1 MSFRKSTSFSNDL
14 VLQTQ
19 IPALSMDSV
28 SDTVSQ
34 CQRYKDGVDKK
45 KCFVIVNFLSIL
57 TVDPTSDFVLTFLQ
71 GIFSLGLC
79 RCVRMFCMFA
89 LSF

>member
-19 IPALSMDSV
+19 IPASV

>member
-45 KCFVIVNFLSIL
+45 K
-57 TVDPTSDFVLTFLQ
+57 
-71 GIFSLGLC
+71 
-79 RCVRMFCMFA
+79 MFCHCKF
-89 LSF
+89 SVYIDC

>member
-45 KCFVIVNFLSIL
+45 KKNCFVIVNFLSIL
-57 TVDPTSDFVLTFLQ
+57 TVDPTSDFVLNFPAGDFQSWTL
-71 GIFSLGLC
+71 SLYD
-79 RCVRMFCMFA
+79 CMFA